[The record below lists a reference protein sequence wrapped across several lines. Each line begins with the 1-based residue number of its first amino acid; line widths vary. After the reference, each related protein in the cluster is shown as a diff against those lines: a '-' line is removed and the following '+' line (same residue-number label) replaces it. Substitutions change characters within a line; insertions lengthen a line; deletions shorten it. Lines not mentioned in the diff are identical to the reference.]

1 MQFSSQVSMLFLNRI
16 QCVLFLFVCLITY
29 SNALTQDWLIDVPWS
44 APLEVSLNGKKEL
57 IPQIIGQDYDFNRIN
72 FSGRKKVENGSDFS
86 VSILGVEKSLASNAD
101 MSYIQRHKIEVPGNV
116 EFEGKTV
123 RAGKDT
129 YVVYS
134 CFPYIYKDGQL
145 YRIDK
150 FSIHLSNQSLSSF
163 QLKGKSFVTNSV
175 LASGMWYKI
184 SITQSGVYKIDKAF
198 LEQCGINVNG
208 LNPNSIHIYG
218 NGEGKLPEANSVNRT
233 DDLAKIDVFV
243 MGDSDGSF
251 DDGDYL
257 LFYGV
262 GPSKWSVNGVGQFYE
277 NHNIYS
283 DVSNYFIQV
292 DASIIPARMTNQVL
306 SSAPE
311 NTIVTD
317 YNYFSTIEN
326 DLRSLAAGGQRW
338 YGEVFD
344 TELSYEFPFSI
355 PNINSGFPVKFE
367 VSMAANATSSSGNSQ
382 VYSVAGNQLYS
393 ATLPL
398 SSSEYGRTVVNFDY
412 PSPSSSFNLKI
423 QVNRASPSIVSYL
436 DKITMNA
443 RRNLV
448 YVSNQFAFR
457 DHLSVGAGNVSK
469 FVISNCPSSTV
480 VWEVTNRFSPKFIQ
494 GDLSSGNF
502 EFKLE
507 TDSLREFVAYNNTQ
521 FFTPSFV
528 QTVVNQN
535 LHGLSQADY
544 LIISHETFLSQANR
558 LADLHRSNGLIV
570 HVVTPNQIYNEFS
583 SGMLDPSAIRF
594 FVKMFYDRS
603 IASPGIAPKYVLLF
617 GDGTYDPKNRL
628 LNNNNFVPTYQFV
641 QSEDHISCMVSD
653 DYYGILDD
661 NESMSQNDMLDVGVG
676 RLLISSLEEAKQQVD
691 KIEHYMKNGSDL
703 FSSSSCQASQEKKN
717 TFGNWRVHY
726 TQVADDEEN
735 GYFIQFDTEPSYNY
749 VTANHH
755 EMNCEKLYLD
765 AYTQVSGAGGQRY
778 PDVFNGISRE
788 IERGTLLFNYDG
800 HGGREGVAEE
810 RVITIDQINSWRNID
825 NLCLFMSATCEF
837 TRFDDPSLISA
848 GEYVSMNT
856 LGGAIAMMTTTRS
869 VYFNVNTSTS
879 NEFYKNVFKK
889 DVDNRGL
896 PFGEIIRLTKNASSG
911 GQNKRSF
918 TLIGDPA
925 LRIALPK
932 EKAVIDT
939 INGYLPSLYK
949 DTLKALSKVVLKG
962 RVLDGS
968 NTLISDFNGKVSCI
982 VYDKT
987 KTYSTLA
994 QDDDSPEIEFEMQKN
1009 ALYKG
1014 KATVKNGYFE
1024 LAFIVPKDID
1034 YSYGSGKISLYVEN
1048 GIYDGMGVDTNFF
1061 VGGIDPNGIDDIE
1074 GPEIEIYFNDVN
1086 FANGGIT
1093 NQNPILKAKFSDENG
1108 INAIGNGI
1116 GHDIVAVLDND
1127 EANPIVLN
1135 DYYEADLDSY
1145 QTGTLFYELNDLTPG
1160 PHTLKVVAW
1169 DVNNNSSQ
1177 KLIDFTVQ
1185 INGEV
1190 VLEHVLNYP
1199 NPFTT
1204 NTEFFFEHNQVCT
1217 EMDVQIQILT
1227 VSGRL
1232 VKTISETVMTEGF
1245 RSEGIPW
1252 DGRDDFGDQLA
1263 KGVYVYRLMV
1273 RMPNGEI
1280 VEKME
1285 KLVLLK

>member
-1 MQFSSQVSMLFLNRI
+1 MSFSNLLRFSTILIFILFSSFSVSSQELLVNI
-16 QCVLFLFVCLITY
+16 
-29 SNALTQDWLIDVPWS
+29 PWD
-44 APLEVSLNGKKEL
+44 AHLRVSVNEKFEF
-57 IPQIIGQDYDFNRIN
+57 IPRIIGQDYNYDKIN
-72 FSGRKKVENGSDFS
+72 FTGRKKVESGAHYHLSLS
-86 VSILGVEKSLASNAD
+86 GYEKSMATNLD
-101 MSYIQRHKIEVPGNV
+101 LIYIENHQV
-116 EFEGKTV
+116 EIPTNLIFEGKTV
-123 RAGKDT
+123 RAGKESFI
-129 YVVYS
+129 VYS
-134 CFPYIYKDGQL
+134 CFPFVKVDGQV
-145 YRIDK
+145 YRVSTLKINLANINLP
-150 FSIHLSNQSLSSF
+150 SPQ
-163 QLKGKSFVTNSV
+163 QKGKSFVTNSV
-175 LASGMWYKI
+175 LSTGLWYKI
-184 SITQSGVYKIDKAF
+184 SVSKTGIYKIDKTF
-198 LEQCGINVNG
+198 LEQCGINMNG
-208 LNPNSIHIYG
+208 LNPNSINIYG
-218 NGEGKLPEANSVNRT
+218 NGEGKLPEANNVSRT
-233 DDLAKIDVFV
+233 DDLAKVDIFIS
-243 MGDSDGSF
+243 GDGDGSF
-251 DDGDYL
+251 DEEDYI
-257 LFYGV
+257 LFYGI
-262 GPSKWSVNGVGQFYE
+262 GPSKWSVDGVGQFYE

-283 DVSNYFIQV
+283 DVSNYFIQI
-292 DASIIPARMTNQVL
+292 DDSALPGRMTNL
-306 SSAPE
+306 LASSAV
-311 NTIVTD
+311 NNQNVND

-344 TELSYEFPFSI
+344 TELSYDFPFSI
-355 PNINSGFPVKFE
+355 PNINNSYPIKFE
-367 VSMAANATSSSGNSQ
+367 VSMAANAPSSSGNTQ
-382 VYSVAGNQLYS
+382 VYSVGGNQLYS
-393 ATLPL
+393 ATLPM
-398 SSSEYGRTVVNFDY
+398 STSEYGRTVVDFDY
-412 PSPSSSFNLKI
+412 SSPASSFNLKI

-448 YVSNQFAFR
+448 YVGSQFSFR
-457 DHLSVGAGNVSK
+457 DHLSVGIGNVSK
-469 FVISNCPSSTV
+469 FTVSNCNNSTV
-480 VWEVTNRFSPKFIQ
+480 FWEVTDRFSPKIIQ
-494 GDLSSGNF
+494 GVLSNGNF
-502 EFKLE
+502 EFTVE
-507 TDSLREFVAYNNTQ
+507 TDSLREFVAFNNSQ
-521 FFTPSFV
+521 FNTPLFV
-528 QTVVNQN
+528 GSVVNQN
-535 LHGLSQADY
+535 LHGLAQADY
-544 LIISHETFLSQANR
+544 LIISHETFLPQANR
-558 LADLHRSNGLIV
+558 LADLHRENGLLV

-583 SGMLDPSAIRF
+583 SGMLDPTAIRF
-594 FVKMFYDRS
+594 FAKMFYDRS
-603 IASPGIAPKYVLLF
+603 IASPGVSLKYLLLF
-617 GDGTYDPKNRL
+617 GDGTYDPKNRIP
-628 LNNNNFVPTYQFV
+628 NNNNFVPTYQFAP
-641 QSEDHISCMVSD
+641 SEDHISCMVSD

-676 RLLISSLEEAKQQVD
+676 RLLISSLDEAKQQVD
-691 KIEHYMKNGSDL
+691 KIEHYMRNGSDL
-703 FSSSSCQASQEKKN
+703 FTNSSCQGTEESNK
-717 TFGNWRVHY
+717 TFGNWRMHY

-735 GYFIQFDTEPSYNY
+735 GYFIQFDTEPGYTY
-749 VTANHH
+749 VTNNHH

-788 IERGTLLFNYDG
+788 IERGTILFNYDG

-810 RVITIDQINSWRNID
+810 RVITIDQINGWRNID

-869 VYFNVNTSTS
+869 VYFDVNTSTS

-889 DVDNRGL
+889 DTDNRGL

-925 LRIALPK
+925 LRIALPQ

-939 INGYLPSLYK
+939 INGFEPSVYR
-949 DTLKALSKVVLKG
+949 DTLKALSKVVIKG

-968 NTLISDFNGKVSCI
+968 DALIAGFNGKVSCI

-1014 KATVKNGYFE
+1014 KATVKNGMFE
-1024 LAFIVPKDID
+1024 LTFIVPKDID

-1048 GIYDGMGVDTNFF
+1048 GVYDGMGVDTNFY
-1061 VGGIDPNGIDDIE
+1061 VGGIDPNGINDVE

-1093 NQNPILKAKFSDENG
+1093 NQNPVLKAEFADENG

-1116 GHDIVAVLDND
+1116 GHDIIAVIDND

-1145 QTGTLFYELNDLTPG
+1145 QSGTLYYELNELAPG
-1160 PHTLKVVAW
+1160 PHTLKLVAW
-1169 DVNNNSSQ
+1169 DVNNNSAQ
-1177 KLIDFTVQ
+1177 KTIDFTVQ
-1185 INGEV
+1185 VNGEV
-1190 VLEHVLNYP
+1190 VLDHVLNYP

-1204 NTEFFFEHNQVCT
+1204 STEFFFEHNQVCT

-1232 VKTISETVMTEGF
+1232 VKTLSETVMTEGF

-1280 VEKME
+1280 VEKLE